1 MQIEAADMGD
11 QLTNAVCRAKDLSA
25 LTAEQQAVCVGA
37 YGEGLRQSMA
47 ATVLFF
53 IPAAVLYL
61 VASLT
66 LKKDMVARPV

>member
-1 MQIEAADMGD
+1 
-11 QLTNAVCRAKDLSA
+11 
-25 LTAEQQAVCVGA
+25 
-37 YGEGLRQSMA
+37 MA